1 MTKHPNES
9 HALLL
14 PEGEFRHRSFPLLG
28 NTQRLEQPGNLRL
41 GAAARQVVLQTHII
55 HGAQLRK
62 KTQSL
67 EHHRKRTAAQ
77 AAPLPDAQ
85 LANIPVIEKN
95 RSRIIAPVAVQ
106 IATKRRLSRS
116 RSRFDQIYTS
126 LVERYI
132 PPPNLR
138 PHGRIIR
145 KNIRQH
151 LPQSDFIHRPI
162 SFFIH
167 PAGQEGEPAH
177 EPGTLRRLRGRR
189 NASRAESNDRS
200 FFSNMGSTKLDRTR
214 RPRRTKYQNIA
225 SHSRRYSGKN
235 PLIRKTTVRTLPT

>member
-1 MTKHPNES
+1 
-9 HALLL
+9 
-14 PEGEFRHRSFPLLG
+14 
-28 NTQRLEQPGNLRL
+28 
-41 GAAARQVVLQTHII
+41 
-55 HGAQLRK
+55 
-62 KTQSL
+62 
-67 EHHRKRTAAQ
+67 
-77 AAPLPDAQ
+77 
-85 LANIPVIEKN
+85 
-95 RSRIIAPVAVQ
+95 
-106 IATKRRLSRS
+106 
-116 RSRFDQIYTS
+116 
-126 LVERYI
+126 
-132 PPPNLR
+132 
-138 PHGRIIR
+138 
-145 KNIRQH
+145 
-151 LPQSDFIHRPI
+151 I

>member
-1 MTKHPNES
+1 
-9 HALLL
+9 
-14 PEGEFRHRSFPLLG
+14 
-28 NTQRLEQPGNLRL
+28 
-41 GAAARQVVLQTHII
+41 
-55 HGAQLRK
+55 
-62 KTQSL
+62 
-67 EHHRKRTAAQ
+67 
-77 AAPLPDAQ
+77 
-85 LANIPVIEKN
+85 
-95 RSRIIAPVAVQ
+95 
-106 IATKRRLSRS
+106 
-116 RSRFDQIYTS
+116 
-126 LVERYI
+126 
-132 PPPNLR
+132 
-138 PHGRIIR
+138 
-145 KNIRQH
+145 IRQH